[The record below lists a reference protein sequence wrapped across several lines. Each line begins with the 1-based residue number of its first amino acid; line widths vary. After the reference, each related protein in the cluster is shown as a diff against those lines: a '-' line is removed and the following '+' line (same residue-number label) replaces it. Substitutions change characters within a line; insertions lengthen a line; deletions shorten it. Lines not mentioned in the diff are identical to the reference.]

1 MVKSIV
7 AAALLLS
14 IGVRAQVAE
23 YGQCGGSGFTGTTT
37 CVSPYVCTVLNTFYS
52 QCLPGSTTS
61 TTTKGTTSTTTTST
75 RSSTFTTVSKTTS
88 TTTTSSAPASTTTGT
103 TTTGQEI
110 RADQDPVYHFYLQNS
125 AGTAVLGPESGDG
138 VFTIN
143 GTILDNTT
151 GLYLNIGP
159 TTGFSYRKLTF
170 DKTASFSGWALEGD
184 TIITATSSSY
194 GRQLNFVVCE
204 TSASTIWTVYLQLG
218 SDVPAGLTCTN
229 YISLH
234 LPCLC

>member
-23 YGQCGGSGFTGTTT
+23 YGQCGGSGFIGSTT
-37 CVSPYVCTVLNTFYS
+37 CVSPYVCTVLNAFYS
-52 QCLPGSTTS
+52 QCLPASTLTTS
-61 TTTKGTTSTTTTST
+61 TTTKSTTSTTTTST
-75 RSSTFTTVSKTTS
+75 HLSTVTTS

-125 AGTAVLGPESGDG
+125 GGTAVLGPESGDG
-138 VFTIN
+138 AFTIN

-159 TTGFSYRKLTF
+159 TTGFSYRQLTF
-170 DKTASFSGWALEGD
+170 DKTATFSGWALEGD
-184 TIITATSSSY
+184 TIITATTSSY

-204 TSASTIWTVYLQLG
+204 TSVSTIWTVYLQLG